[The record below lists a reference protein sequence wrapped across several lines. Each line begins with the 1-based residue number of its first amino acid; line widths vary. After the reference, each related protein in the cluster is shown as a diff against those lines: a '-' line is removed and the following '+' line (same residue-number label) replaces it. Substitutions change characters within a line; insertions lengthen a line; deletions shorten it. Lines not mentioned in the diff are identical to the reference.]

1 MLARR
6 DSVTIT
12 VPDLLTAL
20 RAGGP
25 VLAAELR
32 PPRAELAAGEGMDA
46 WIDTYHAV
54 RRLTR
59 QGTYVFLTDNAVG
72 AQEEDNLRHL
82 ITNLGTDVRRERIVP
97 FLTAKHSLDYC
108 LSYAERAHQSGFPAL
123 VVLGGDKA
131 IGTPRS
137 VEHAWQLR
145 ALLRSHDHTIG
156 LGGWANPH
164 GDPERQVDY
173 LSAPDFHAEFYLTQ
187 VVSHH
192 DASQVGRFLEAAE
205 RRALTLPGVFGV
217 FYYRSANPNTLQ
229 ALRGFLPVPIDGLSR
244 EFASGDTAED
254 ICARTIRTLRGAGAK
269 HFYISNL
276 PIGRAQTVL
285 TSILEKADI

>member
-1 MLARR
+1 M
-6 DSVTIT
+6 S

-20 RAGGP
+20 KAGGS
-25 VLAAELR
+25 VFAAELR
-32 PPRAELAAGEGMDA
+32 PPRAELASGEGMDA

-59 QGTYVFLTDNAVG
+59 HGTYVFLTDNAVG
-72 AQEEDNLRHL
+72 AEEEDNLRHL
-82 ITNLGTDVRRERIVP
+82 ITNLGTDVPRERIVP
-97 FLTAKHSLDYC
+97 FLTSKHTIEYC

-131 IGTPRS
+131 VGTPRS

-173 LSAPDFHAEFYLTQ
+173 LASQDFHAEFYLTQ

-192 DASQVGRFLEAAE
+192 DVRQISRFLEAGA
-205 RRALTLPGVFGV
+205 RRGLTLPGVFGV
-217 FYYRSANPNTLQ
+217 FYYRSANPKTLRGLQ
-229 ALRGFLPVPIDGLSR
+229 GFLPVPIEGLTR
-244 EFASGDTAED
+244 EFDAGDGAED
-254 ICARTIRTLRGAGAK
+254 VCARTIRTLRAAGVK

-276 PIGRAQTVL
+276 PVGRAQAVL
-285 TSILEKADI
+285 TSILQKAGTDI